1 MKNFIRYKVYVYKN
15 EVIVFVKN
23 IFILDKN
30 YKHELLDILNLYL
43 FTEDDDYAILVVDY
57 MGSKNYLF
65 KSLTDHDISNIMKGE
80 FK

>member
-1 MKNFIRYKVYVYKN
+1 MKNFIRYKIYVYKN

-23 IFILDKN
+23 IFILDN
-30 YKHELLDILNLYL
+30 YKQKLLDILNLYL
-43 FTEDDDYAILVVDY
+43 FTEDEDYAILVVDY
-57 MGSKNYLF
+57 MGNKNYVF